1 MTTNLTPTEALK
13 RAIERTQLVQAAARL
28 ASVELSAEDAGEEEP
43 EEQPDIEVSNRPTL
57 GG

>member
-1 MTTNLTPTEALK
+1 MTTNISPTEALK

-28 ASVELSAEDAGEEEP
+28 ASVELSAEAAGEEEP
-43 EEQPDIEVSNRPTL
+43 EEQPDVEISDRPAL